1 MAARADAPAL
11 PALATPAEVAA
22 YLRKSVKTLANWRA
36 RGIGPKWIKVG
47 HSVMYRARDVE
58 RWLDQ
63 T

>member
-1 MAARADAPAL
+1 MPTAHAL
-11 PALATPAEVAA
+11 PPLATTAEVAA
-22 YLRKSVKTLANWRA
+22 YVRKSVKTLANWRS

-58 RWLDQ
+58 KWLDSQ